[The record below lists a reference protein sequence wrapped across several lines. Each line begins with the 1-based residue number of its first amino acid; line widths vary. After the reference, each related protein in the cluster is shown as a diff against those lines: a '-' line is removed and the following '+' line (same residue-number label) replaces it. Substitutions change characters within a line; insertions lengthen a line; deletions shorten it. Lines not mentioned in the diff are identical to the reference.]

1 MSSYRWQTADF
12 DELTTAELYDAL
24 RLRQEIFVI
33 EQNCVY
39 LDIDGLDP
47 SAVHI
52 LCWRQDQLLAYL
64 RCLKPGLSYSES
76 SLGRIVVSPAARGLS
91 LGQELVKRGIAY
103 NQESWPGNDIRIG
116 AQSYLETFY
125 RNLGFVVTG
134 DPYIEDG
141 ISHVHMN
148 LQS

>member
-1 MSSYRWQTADF
+1 MSSYRWQTVDF
-12 DELTTAELYDAL
+12 NELTTAELYSAL

-39 LDIDGLDP
+39 LDVDGLDP

-64 RCLKPGLSYSES
+64 RCLKPGLSYIES
-76 SLGRIVVSPAARGLS
+76 SLGRIVVSPAARGLN
-91 LGQELVKRGIAY
+91 LGRELVERGIAY
-103 NQESWPGNDIRIG
+103 NQQTWPDSDIRIG

-125 RNLGFVVTG
+125 RNLGFVVEG
-134 DPYIEDG
+134 EPYIEDG

-148 LQS
+148 LHS